1 MLLKLTHISLY
12 TIFFIINP
20 NWAQSVLSMHVMNI
34 YVIKEGHLFHSNAYL
49 VKKSKRNVSYRLYLE
64 FGHIC
69 DDMCV
74 YFRKSRHTHRFK
86 YIPIHIY
93 IVM

>member
-1 MLLKLTHISLY
+1 MLLKLTQISLY
-12 TIFFIINP
+12 TICLNINP

-34 YVIKEGHLFHSNAYL
+34 YVIQEGHLFHSNAYL

-74 YFRKSRHTHRFK
+74 YFGCRHTQRF
-86 YIPIHIY
+86 IY
-93 IVM
+93 VYQFIYDK

>member
-1 MLLKLTHISLY
+1 MFLKGTQISLY
-12 TIFFIINP
+12 TICLNINP

-34 YVIKEGHLFHSNAYL
+34 YVIQEGHLFHSNAYL

-74 YFRKSRHTHRFK
+74 YFRKSRHTHRFI